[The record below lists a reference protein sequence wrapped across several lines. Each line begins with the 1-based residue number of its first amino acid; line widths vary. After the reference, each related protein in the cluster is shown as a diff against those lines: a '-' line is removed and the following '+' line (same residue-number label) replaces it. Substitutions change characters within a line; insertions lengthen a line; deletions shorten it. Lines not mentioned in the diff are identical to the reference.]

1 MLDTPR
7 SLALLLLSAAVP
19 ALAQG
24 QADQG
29 LPLPAAASRQ
39 GRTAEGL
46 VPLGKVQATITGSRE
61 DDPVEDVLQIQIRG
75 QARPLPVEGSL
86 SRLLRK
92 HARNRTLQVVASLRG
107 GAEHPTAVLVE
118 AMEGVATQDLP
129 IYGEGDDVGH
139 DAPLGTLP
147 RGQAVMITRG
157 AVYGRMQADGLPPG
171 FVQLGRL
178 SFGEPMVRV
187 DDDQALT
194 GILTADREDDP
205 IESAPV
211 FRLVSEQLEVSGPL
225 KEVLREH
232 ARYRLITVQ
241 GTVARQGVR
250 IRAVRARAKERLPLY
265 ALDANVGLDQPLRH
279 LADGEQV
286 WVLGGSVYGEVLT
299 GDGASGKVLLGRLS
313 FGDRLSQGMIETLAT
328 QD

>member
-1 MLDTPR
+1 MLETPR
-7 SLALLLLSAAVP
+7 SLAFLLLTAALP

-29 LPLPAAASRQ
+29 LPLPASTSRQ
-39 GRTAEGL
+39 SAAQDL

-61 DDPVEDVLQIQIRG
+61 DDPVEDVLQIQLRG

-129 IYGEGDDVGH
+129 IYGEGDAVGH

-147 RGQAVMITRG
+147 RGQAALISSG
-157 AVYGRMQADGLPPG
+157 AVYGRMQADGLPAG
-171 FVQLGRL
+171 VVQLGRL

-187 DDDQALT
+187 DDDQALS

-205 IESAPV
+205 VESAPV
-211 FRLVSEQLEVSGPL
+211 FRLGDEQLEVSGPL
-225 KEVLREH
+225 QQVLRKH
-232 ARYRLITVQ
+232 ARYRQITVQ
-241 GTVARQGVR
+241 GSVGGQGIR
-250 IRAVRARAKERLPLY
+250 MRAVRARASQRLPLY
-265 ALDANVGLDQPLRH
+265 ELGANVGSDQPKRH
-279 LADGEQV
+279 LAEGEEV

-299 GDGASGKVLLGRLS
+299 SDGTSGKVLLGRLS
-313 FGDRLSQGMIETLAT
+313 FGDRLSPGMIESLG
-328 QD
+328 QRD